1 MLALSNERRNTLP
14 SDREHTLAGLAKR
27 RHEAL
32 KRDTELIGIE
42 AAEQPAER
50 IVARRPVLQVE
61 EITQEW
67 LFGLREQCH
76 IHATLAAAQNRTQGN
91 DRKGMEIVQGGIAG
105 AGVLQVFE
113 AGSEPT
119 PSISATAMIMSADRQ
134 SS

>member
-1 MLALSNERRNTLP
+1 MCNADFL
-14 SDREHTLAGLAKR
+14 LAGLGKR

-32 KRDTELIGIE
+32 KRDTELIRIE
-42 AAEQPAER
+42 TAEQPAER

-91 DRKGMEIVQGGIAG
+91 DQQGVEIVQGGIAG
-105 AGVLQVFE
+105 PGVLQVFE
-113 AGSEPT
+113 AGSEPIQRGS
-119 PSISATAMIMSADRQ
+119 PGRV
-134 SS
+134 